1 MGKSRSVITRVAG
14 TALLAGAITIIPQ
27 GAYLPDAA
35 ATHGGGATTGTLNTR
50 TWSVCRSGSGVPLEA
65 INRAIT
71 QVSLTDVNAYGVPCT
86 GDYNVFAVAQSYP
99 ESWFGLTSC
108 NQWVTGSTTSCR
120 SKTARL
126 NTRTATTRAQQQKSA
141 LHEFGHVGG
150 LGHRSTNDSCMTQG
164 TTPPIS
170 TFFDAHDTAVLN
182 ATY

>member
-1 MGKSRSVITRVAG
+1 MGKSGRVIVRVAG
-14 TALLAGAITIIPQ
+14 AALLVGALLVPPAAAQ
-27 GAYLPDAA
+27 LPKAA

-50 TWSVCRSGSGVPLEA
+50 TWSVCRSGSGVPLDA
-65 INRAIT
+65 LNRAIT

-86 GDYNVFAVAQSYP
+86 GNYNVYAVAQSYP

-108 NQWVTGSTTSCR
+108 NQWVTGSTTLCR

-126 NTRTATTRAQQQKSA
+126 NTRTATTRAQLQKSA

-150 LGHRSTNDSCMTQG
+150 LGHRSTNDSCMTSG
-164 TTPPIS
+164 VTPPIS
-170 TFFDAHDTAVLN
+170 TFFDAHDRDVLN